1 MQENLLERKILATI
15 ITTFTLVIVLSGF
28 MLEIDIGV
36 NPEEADY
43 GMAFVL
49 TTLGVGIYGGL
60 IILVY
65 GNAVSLLIEFVLNR
79 WFKVNTV
86 VFILLHGFFG
96 LVLIYEP
103 ILAVY
108 GVTTALFY
116 ACMDRWIFY
125 RTRNK
130 KRIRMFLIVP
140 IGIYT
145 VIWAVLTIISPEPP
159 PFTEEDAIAFV
170 SGANTYDDQ
179 FPDQPG
185 KVTEGPVT
193 RETHVKEIE
202 DEIYLVTFK
211 ETRTNLEDGHWWVSY
226 RVTRNSSSLEDSS
239 H

>member
-15 ITTFTLVIVLSGF
+15 VTTLTLVIVLSGF
-28 MLEIDIGV
+28 MLEINTDL

-43 GMAFVL
+43 GMAFVV
-49 TTLGVGIYGGL
+49 TTMAVGIYGGL

-65 GNAVSLLIEFVLNR
+65 GNIVSLLIEFVLKR
-79 WFKVNTV
+79 WFKVKTV

-96 LVLIYEP
+96 LVLIFEP
-103 ILAVY
+103 ILAMY
-108 GVTTALFY
+108 GVTAALFY

-130 KRIRMFLIVP
+130 KRLRMFLIVP
-140 IGIYT
+140 IGIYAA
-145 VIWAVLTIISPEPP
+145 IWAVLTIISTEPP
-159 PFTEEDAIAFV
+159 PFTKEDAIAFV
-170 SGANTYDDQ
+170 SGGDTYDDQ
-179 FPDQPG
+179 FPDKPG
-185 KVTEGPVT
+185 KVTEGQVT
-193 RETHVKEIE
+193 RETHVKEIG
-202 DEIYLVTFK
+202 DEVYLVTFK